1 MPTTSLSLDELKRQ
15 RAELDQRIAQGTLS
29 GDEAAEARAKIEKAI
44 VDAVMAGPVTPG
56 APPQAAAPAPSRAL
70 LIGITV
76 FVLAFGV
83 FGYAWRG
90 NFAGL
95 AVGPGDRG
103 PVAAG
108 EGAGG
113 HEVSDKQIED
123 MLAKLAARLKER
135 PDDADGWAM
144 LGRSYTAL
152 NRPAE
157 ALAAYRKVVE
167 LRPKDA
173 QALADLADGLA
184 VANNRSLDGEPERLI
199 QEAVRLDPRN
209 VKAQALAGTVAFN
222 RSDFKTAADHWQKA
236 VDASEPGSE
245 FARQLQTAVDEAR
258 SRAGT
263 GAAAAP
269 ATADARPTVPAAAGA
284 GAVVAGRV
292 TLGKALQAQVAPGD
306 TLFIFARASAG
317 PKVPLAIL
325 RKTAGDLPV
334 DFTLDDS
341 LAMSP
346 AAKLS
351 TASQVVVGARVSKS
365 GNAMPQPGDLQV
377 LSAPVA
383 VGTKGIT
390 LEINDV
396 VR

>member
-1 MPTTSLSLDELKRQ
+1 
-15 RAELDQRIAQGTLS
+15 
-29 GDEAAEARAKIEKAI
+29 
-44 VDAVMAGPVTPG
+44 
-56 APPQAAAPAPSRAL
+56 
-70 LIGITV
+70 
-76 FVLAFGV
+76 
-83 FGYAWRG
+83 
-90 NFAGL
+90 
-95 AVGPGDRG
+95 
-103 PVAAG
+103 
-108 EGAGG
+108 
-113 HEVSDKQIED
+113 
-123 MLAKLAARLKER
+123 
-135 PDDADGWAM
+135 M

-173 QALADLADGLA
+173 QALADLADSLA
-184 VANNRSLDGEPERLI
+184 VANNRSLEGEPERLI

-209 VKAQALAGTVAFN
+209 VKALALAGTVAFN
-222 RSDFKTAADHWQKA
+222 RSDFKAAADQWQRA

-245 FARQLQTAVDEAR
+245 FARQLQGAVDEAR
-258 SRAGT
+258 SRVGDGT
-263 GAAAAP
+263 AAPAAPAAAAATP
-269 ATADARPTVPAAAGA
+269 AAPAAAAAGA
-284 GAVVAGRV
+284 VLAGRV
-292 TLGKALQAQVAPGD
+292 TLSPSLRAKVAPGD

-351 TASQVVVGARVSKS
+351 SASQVVVGARISKS
-365 GNAMPQPGDLQV
+365 GNAMPQPGDLQAV
-377 LSAPVA
+377 SAPVA
-383 VGTKGIT
+383 VGTKGIS